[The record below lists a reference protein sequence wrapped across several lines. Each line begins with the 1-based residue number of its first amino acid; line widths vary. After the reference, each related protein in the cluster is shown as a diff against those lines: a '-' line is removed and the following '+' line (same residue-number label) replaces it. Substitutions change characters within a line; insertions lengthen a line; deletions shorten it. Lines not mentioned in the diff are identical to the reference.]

1 MRWLRIAI
9 GFTVTLLTLL
19 CMLPAQ
25 AAQGSGWAVLLDEQG
40 DLQLSDI
47 RSARYTNQFSP
58 IELDRLTAAEPDGA
72 LWLRFRLAPGKHE
85 QLLRVFAPDLSH
97 LNLYVLDG
105 DTLIEQQNTGTRQPQ
120 AERPLPS
127 SDFMLPL
134 PQNEKPLDVYL
145 RLVSDHQLRP
155 HITLQSA
162 VMTAA
167 NQNQTL
173 IFGMLF
179 GCIAMLIL
187 HSLVR
192 YAYTRS
198 RSSLWLAGC
207 EALLM
212 LSLLLLLNL
221 AGPWLPNWHAVQ
233 TPGAYLALLLTAP
246 CGLMFAYCFFT
257 PLGPHPL
264 NKLLLGDIL
273 FIVVCGL
280 LLLFVN
286 TLPLNIMTYALVAL
300 AGLSMLFVSA
310 YHWQK
315 GYRPARL
322 FVAAMVVFNI
332 GTLIM
337 LPALLGL
344 TLVAPQGL
352 IMTLLGLICIS
363 GILMSIALSE
373 RQRSITEARFSIS
386 RDLAASN
393 AEINAKAE
401 FLAKISHE
409 IRTPMNGVLGMTELL
424 LGTPLSVKQRD
435 YVQTIHSAGNEL
447 LTLINEIL
455 DISKLE
461 SGQIELDDVQFDL
474 NALIE
479 DCLSIFRAKA
489 EQQNVELISFIQPQV
504 PRVISG
510 DPTRLRQTLLSLLEN
525 ALKKTDE
532 GEILIVVALDERSAK
547 PRLRIAVQDSG
558 EPMDA
563 EERDALM
570 HAELHSKHFLSA
582 NRLGGNLGLVIARQ
596 LIRLMHGEFG
606 IKSGANQGSTLWL
619 TLPLDPDRLEHPTS
633 DLDGPLQGARVL
645 VVDDNDTC
653 RKVLMQQCTAW
664 GLNVSSVASGKEALA
679 LLRTKAH
686 LRDYFD
692 VVLLDQNMPGM
703 TGMQLAAK
711 IKEDPSLNH
720 DILLIML
727 TGISNAPSKI
737 IARNSGIKRILAKPV
752 AGYTLK
758 TTLADELNQRNKGL
772 SISHHLPTGPTLPV
786 KVPSDFR
793 ILVAEDNSIST
804 KVIRGMLGKLN
815 LQPDTASNG
824 EEALMAMKAQRYD
837 LVLMDCEMPILDGF
851 SATQQLRAWEVGNQR
866 IRTPV
871 VALTAHIL
879 AEHKERARQAGMD
892 GHMAK
897 PVELSQ
903 LRELIEHWVAQRDQQ
918 IRAATQTS

>member
-9 GFTVTLLTLL
+9 GFTVSLLTLL
-19 CMLPAQ
+19 CLLPVQ
-25 AAQGSGWAVLLDEQG
+25 AAQGSGWAVLLDETA

-47 RSARYTNQFSP
+47 RSARFTNQFSP
-58 IELDRLTAAEPDGA
+58 IELNQLTAAEPDGA
-72 LWLRFRLAPGKHE
+72 LWLRFKLQPGKHE
-85 QLLRVFAPDLSH
+85 QLLRIFAPDLAH
-97 LNLYVLDG
+97 LNLYVLD
-105 DTLIEQQNTGTRQPQ
+105 DDKLIEQVNTGTDQPQ

-134 PQNEKPLDVYL
+134 PQSQKTLDVYL
-145 RLVSDHQLRP
+145 RLVSEHELRP
-155 HITLQSA
+155 YITLQSA

-167 NQNQTL
+167 DQGQTL
-173 IFGMLF
+173 IYGLLF
-179 GCIAMLIL
+179 GCLAMLIL
-187 HSLVR
+187 HNLTR

-198 RSSLWLAGC
+198 RSSVWLAAC
-207 EALLM
+207 EGLLL

-221 AGPWLPNWHAVQ
+221 AGPWLPDWHAVQ
-233 TPGAYLALLLTAP
+233 TPGAYLALLFTAP
-246 CGLMFAYCFFT
+246 CGLMFAYRFFA

-264 NKLLLGDIL
+264 NKLLLGNIL
-273 FIVVCGL
+273 FITVCSL
-280 LLLFVN
+280 LLLFVD
-286 TLPLNIMTYALVAL
+286 TLPLNIITYALVAL
-300 AGLSMLFVSA
+300 AGLSMLFVAA

-322 FVAAMVVFNI
+322 FVVAMVIFNI
-332 GTLIM
+332 GTLII

-352 IMTLLGLICIS
+352 IMTLLSFICIS
-363 GILMSIALSE
+363 GLLMSIALGE
-373 RQRSITEARFSIS
+373 RQRSITENRFSIS

-479 DCLSIFRAKA
+479 DCLCIFRAKA

-558 EPMDA
+558 APMDA
-563 EERDALM
+563 SERDALL
-570 HAELHSKHFLSA
+570 HAELHSKNFLA
-582 NRLGGNLGLVIARQ
+582 ATRLGGNLGLLIARQ
-596 LIRLMHGEFG
+596 LILLMHGEFG
-606 IKSGANQGSTLWL
+606 IKSGNNSGSTLWL
-619 TLPLDPDRLEHPTS
+619 TLPLDPERLEHPTC

-653 RKVLMQQCTAW
+653 RKVLVQQCSAW
-664 GLNVSSVASGKEALA
+664 GLNVSAVPSGKEALA

-737 IARNSGIKRILAKPV
+737 IARNCGVKRILAKPV

-758 TTLADELNQRNKGL
+758 TTLADELTQRNKGFVVP
-772 SISHHLPTGPTLPV
+772 HHAPGAPV
-786 KVPSDFR
+786 PIQVPSDFR

-824 EEALMAMKAQRYD
+824 EEALHAMKTQRYD

-851 SATQQLRAWEVGNQR
+851 SATQQLRAWELGNQR
-866 IRTPV
+866 LRTPV

-879 AEHKERARQAGMD
+879 TEHKERARQAGMD

-903 LRELIEHWVAQRDQQ
+903 LRELIEHWVAQRDLQNQ
-918 IRAATQTS
+918 PTVQTS

>member
-105 DTLIEQQNTGTRQPQ
+105 DTLIEQLNTGTGQPQ

-162 VMTAA
+162 VMIAA

-173 IFGMLF
+173 IYGLLF

-246 CGLMFAYCFFT
+246 CGLMFAYRFFA

-363 GILMSIALSE
+363 GVLMSIALSE
-373 RQRSITEARFSIS
+373 RQRSITEDRFSVS

-510 DPTRLRQTLLSLLEN
+510 DPTRLRQALLSL
-525 ALKKTDE
+525 
-532 GEILIVVALDERSAK
+532 
-547 PRLRIAVQDSG
+547 
-558 EPMDA
+558 
-563 EERDALM
+563 
-570 HAELHSKHFLSA
+570 
-582 NRLGGNLGLVIARQ
+582 
-596 LIRLMHGEFG
+596 
-606 IKSGANQGSTLWL
+606 
-619 TLPLDPDRLEHPTS
+619 
-633 DLDGPLQGARVL
+633 
-645 VVDDNDTC
+645 
-653 RKVLMQQCTAW
+653 
-664 GLNVSSVASGKEALA
+664 
-679 LLRTKAH
+679 
-686 LRDYFD
+686 
-692 VVLLDQNMPGM
+692 
-703 TGMQLAAK
+703 
-711 IKEDPSLNH
+711 
-720 DILLIML
+720 
-727 TGISNAPSKI
+727 
-737 IARNSGIKRILAKPV
+737 
-752 AGYTLK
+752 
-758 TTLADELNQRNKGL
+758 
-772 SISHHLPTGPTLPV
+772 
-786 KVPSDFR
+786 
-793 ILVAEDNSIST
+793 
-804 KVIRGMLGKLN
+804 
-815 LQPDTASNG
+815 
-824 EEALMAMKAQRYD
+824 
-837 LVLMDCEMPILDGF
+837 
-851 SATQQLRAWEVGNQR
+851 
-866 IRTPV
+866 
-871 VALTAHIL
+871 
-879 AEHKERARQAGMD
+879 
-892 GHMAK
+892 
-897 PVELSQ
+897 
-903 LRELIEHWVAQRDQQ
+903 
-918 IRAATQTS
+918 